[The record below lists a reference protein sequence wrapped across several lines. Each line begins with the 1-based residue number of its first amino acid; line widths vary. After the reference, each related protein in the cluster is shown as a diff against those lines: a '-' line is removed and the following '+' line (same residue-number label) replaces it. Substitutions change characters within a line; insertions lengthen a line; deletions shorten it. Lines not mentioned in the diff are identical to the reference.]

1 MDAINID
8 SSQKR
13 LIFAVCGRAG
23 HIPESSV
30 VMMTYLLSFSSPH
43 CGSDPQMMKVCLQP
57 DICYLT

>member
-13 LIFAVCGRAG
+13 LIFAVCVAGRG
-23 HIPESSV
+23 IFQSSV
-30 VMMTYLLSFSSPH
+30 VMMTCLLSFSSPH